1 MANEK
6 VLNTIIVLRNDSST
20 NWADSDVILQEGET
34 GIAYL
39 DNGNV
44 MVKVGNG
51 EDKWADLP
59 QVESVLENDVML
71 TYSVGKHT
79 VASGSFKNAGGKNMT
94 FSQWFLDAHKETVEP
109 TITQPNASMTAS
121 APNSGASLEIGSYIT
136 EFSWAGTPSMGSY
149 KIGTATQN
157 TGLNASNFAWSVSN
171 NIDSQTAATEDG
183 KFTLTTDKYIQ
194 INSTSSATYATV
206 SATVTLDPSNAATP
220 KNNLGEETSGKI
232 IGFDTAGTKTKS
244 LSANVNATGYRNTW
258 YYVGTDMD
266 FALDSDGIRTNATA
280 KNANT
285 TSFGTVTIPAGT
297 KRVMFAVLG
306 NKNLTSV
313 IDVDGQGLD
322 VKANF
327 TKETVSINGANGFA
341 GADYSVFHFEN
352 ENGIAATKYTVTIG

>member
-6 VLNTIIVLRNDSST
+6 ILNTIIVLRNDSST

-34 GIAYL
+34 GISYL
-39 DNGNV
+39 ENGNV

-51 EDKWADLP
+51 VDKWADLS

-71 TYSVGKHT
+71 TYSVGKHS

-109 TITQPNASMTAS
+109 TITQPDVSMTAS
-121 APNSGASLEIGSYIT
+121 APNSGKDLEIGSYIT
-136 EFSWAGTPSMGSY
+136 EFSWTGTPTMGSY
-149 KIGTATQN
+149 KIGTATQS
-157 TGLNASNFAWSVSN
+157 TGLAASDFSWSVSN
-171 NIDSQTAATEDG
+171 NADSQTATTEDG
-183 KFTLTTDKYIQ
+183 TFALTSDKYKQ
-194 INSTSSATYATV
+194 INNTSATTYAVV
-206 SATVTLDPSNAATP
+206 SATVTLDPSNANTP
-220 KNNLGEETSGKI
+220 KNNLGENTEGKI
-232 IGFDTAGTKTKS
+232 TGFDTTGTKTKT
-244 LSANVNATGYRNTW
+244 LSANVSVTGYRNTW
-258 YYVGTDMD
+258 YYVGTNMD

-306 NKNLTSV
+306 DKTLTSV
-313 IDVDGQGLD
+313 IDVDGQNLD

-327 TKETVSINGANGFA
+327 TKETVAIKGANNFEA
-341 GADYSVFHFEN
+341 ANYSVFHFEN